1 MLQASL
7 QSTAQSVEVKADK
20 RSILIGERIQYDITC
35 ILPSPGYAVSFR
47 VPDSV
52 SHFVIV
58 ENKAID
64 SIAGSNDFRL
74 HKRIFF
80 TSFDSGSWHIP
91 SVDVQVERSP
101 YNRTLKTD
109 SIPVEVGYSPADST
123 GSLRDIKSVIEVT
136 VADYT
141 LYYIIAGVLLLILA
155 GLLFYRYVINR
166 NKYKGPEGNHGLPAF
181 DEAMAA
187 LSELEQSGFSNPEQV
202 KNYHTSLAV
211 IFKRYCS
218 RKSGTDMMNRT
229 TGEILLNMQQY
240 NNSTF
245 LSKLAEALRCGDAVK
260 FAKFLPAADDSTGS
274 LERIR
279 EAIRYLEEVH
289 LNTKQ

>member
-1 MLQASL
+1 MH
-7 QSTAQSVEVKADK
+7 STAQTVDVITDK
-20 RSILIGERIQYDITC
+20 RNILIGERIQFDITC

-58 ENKAID
+58 ENNPID

-74 HKRIFF
+74 HKKIVF

-91 SVDVQVERSP
+91 PVEIQVERSP
-101 YNRTLKTD
+101 YNRILKTD

-123 GSLRDIKSVIEVT
+123 GSLRDIKSVIDVT
-136 VADYT
+136 VSDYT
-141 LYYIIAGVLLLILA
+141 LYYILAGTLLLILA
-155 GLLFYRYVINR
+155 GLLIYRYIKKR
-166 NKYKGPEGNHGLPAF
+166 NKYKGYENYQGLPAF

-187 LSELEQSGFSNPEQV
+187 LNELEQSGCSNTAQV

-211 IFKRYCS
+211 IFKRYYS
-218 RKSGTDMMNRT
+218 RKSGTDMMNKT
-229 TGEILLNMQQY
+229 TGEILLTMQQY
-240 NNSTF
+240 NDNGF

-260 FAKFLPAADDSTGS
+260 FAKFLPDADDSTGS
-274 LERIR
+274 LVRIR
-279 EAIRYLEEVH
+279 EAIRYLEQVH
-289 LNTKQ
+289 SNTKQ

>member
-1 MLQASL
+1 MH
-7 QSTAQSVEVKADK
+7 STAQTVDVITDK
-20 RSILIGERIQYDITC
+20 RNILIGERIQFDITC

-58 ENKAID
+58 ENNPID

-74 HKRIFF
+74 HKKIVF

-91 SVDVQVERSP
+91 PVEIQMERSP
-101 YNRTLKTD
+101 YNRILKTD

-123 GSLRDIKSVIEVT
+123 GSLRDIKSVIDVT
-136 VADYT
+136 VSDYT
-141 LYYIIAGVLLLILA
+141 LYYILAGTLLLILA
-155 GLLFYRYVINR
+155 GLLIYRYIKKR
-166 NKYKGPEGNHGLPAF
+166 NKYKGYENYQGLPAF

-187 LSELEQSGFSNPEQV
+187 LNELEQSGCSNTAQV

-211 IFKRYCS
+211 IFKRYYS
-218 RKSGTDMMNRT
+218 RKSGTDMMNKT
-229 TGEILLNMQQY
+229 TGEILLTMQQY
-240 NNSTF
+240 NDNGF

-260 FAKFLPAADDSTGS
+260 FAKFLPDADDSTGS
-274 LERIR
+274 LVRIR
-279 EAIRYLEEVH
+279 EAIRYLEQVH
-289 LNTKQ
+289 SNTKQ

>member
-1 MLQASL
+1 MDVI
-7 QSTAQSVEVKADK
+7 TDK
-20 RSILIGERIQYDITC
+20 RNILIGERIQFDITC

-58 ENKAID
+58 ENNPID

-74 HKRIFF
+74 HKKIVF

-91 SVDVQVERSP
+91 PVEIQVERSP
-101 YNRTLKTD
+101 YNRILKTD

-123 GSLRDIKSVIEVT
+123 GSLRDIKSVIDVT
-136 VADYT
+136 VSDYT
-141 LYYIIAGVLLLILA
+141 LYYILAGTLLLILA
-155 GLLFYRYVINR
+155 GLLIYRYIKKR
-166 NKYKGPEGNHGLPAF
+166 NKYKGYENYQGLPAF

-187 LSELEQSGFSNPEQV
+187 LNELEQSGCSNTAQV

-211 IFKRYCS
+211 IFKRYYS
-218 RKSGTDMMNRT
+218 RKSGTDMMNKT
-229 TGEILLNMQQY
+229 TGEILLTMQQY
-240 NNSTF
+240 NDNGF

-260 FAKFLPAADDSTGS
+260 FAKFLPDADDSTGS
-274 LERIR
+274 LVRIR
-279 EAIRYLEEVH
+279 EAIRYLEQVH
-289 LNTKQ
+289 SNTKQ

>member
-1 MLQASL
+1 MH
-7 QSTAQSVEVKADK
+7 STAQTVDVITDK
-20 RSILIGERIQYDITC
+20 RNILIGERIQFDITC

-58 ENKAID
+58 ENNPIE

-74 HKRIFF
+74 HKKIVF

-91 SVDVQVERSP
+91 PVEIQVERSP
-101 YNRTLKTD
+101 YNRILKTD

-123 GSLRDIKSVIEVT
+123 GSLRDIKSVIDVT
-136 VADYT
+136 VSDYT
-141 LYYIIAGVLLLILA
+141 LYYILAGTLLLILA
-155 GLLFYRYVINR
+155 GLLIYRYIKKR
-166 NKYKGPEGNHGLPAF
+166 NKYKGNENYQGLPAF

-187 LSELEQSGFSNPEQV
+187 LNELEQSGCSNTAQV

-211 IFKRYCS
+211 IFKRYYS
-218 RKSGTDMMNRT
+218 RKSGTDMMNKT
-229 TGEILLNMQQY
+229 TGEILLTMQQY
-240 NNSTF
+240 NDNGF

-260 FAKFLPAADDSTGS
+260 FAKFLPDADDSTGS
-274 LERIR
+274 LVRIR
-279 EAIRYLEEVH
+279 EAIRYLEQVH
-289 LNTKQ
+289 SNTKQ